1 MIKFAYVTA
10 RLFLFL
16 SYAMAFSFRGFL
28 VHLTVKDPKGR
39 KIKFAQ
45 LQYWIDRLCCKSFG
59 LSIQIKNAPPQ
70 GSPGLL
76 IGNHMGFLDI
86 IGIGSTRP
94 VLFVTSQEMRETP
107 FLGLLTEM
115 GGCIYV
121 ERRNRSASRH
131 ELHNIIESLQS
142 GLNVCLF
149 PEAVSHDG
157 SVVLP
162 FKRTLISAAAYAQ
175 VPIYPYVFNFKT
187 INGEAFSI
195 KNRDQVCWYGDTH
208 FLKSLLSALAIRKI
222 ECEIN
227 FLEPFYPTIEMER
240 AFVADEMHKRI
251 SAEFKPFANL

>member
-1 MIKFAYVTA
+1 MNKFVYVSA

-16 SYAMAFSFRGFL
+16 TYAVAFSIRGSII
-28 VHLTVKDPKGR
+28 HITVKEPKLR
-39 KIKFAQ
+39 KIKFAH

-59 LSIQIKNAPPQ
+59 LSIHVKNAPPQ
-70 GSPGLL
+70 GAPGLL

-131 ELHNIIESLQS
+131 ELHNIIESLQN

-162 FKRTLISAAAYAQ
+162 FKRTLMSAAGYAQ

-187 INGEAFSI
+187 INGKVFSDR
-195 KNRDQVCWYGDTH
+195 NRDQVCWYGNTP
-208 FLKSLLSALAIRKI
+208 FLKSLLAALSIRKI
-222 ECEIN
+222 ECEIK
-227 FLEPFYPTIEMER
+227 FLDPFYPTLDMER

-251 SAEFKPFANL
+251 SAEFRPYVTH